1 MTRLVG
7 ELGLTLF
14 SDPLVV
20 AVALVTSATAGC
32 LIGSFLNVVIWRV
45 PEHISIFN
53 PKRSFCP
60 KCNAQIKAYDNIP
73 IISYMILRGKCRSCS
88 EKISVRYPLVEA
100 LTGTMFLAV
109 TYGAA
114 KNAYPTP
121 IIWNLYFFAA
131 ISVVIAFID
140 IDKHLIL
147 NVIVYPSFIISLI
160 LIAIATFQTVSNGE
174 NWTRLFNSL
183 LCAVILGVAYF
194 VLAIAWPG
202 GMGFGDVKLAFVL
215 GLTTGWLGWGQFAV
229 GAFSAFLIG
238 GLVSVILM
246 LSKKVSIKGGIPFGP
261 SMLAG
266 AWTGIFAG
274 EPIAHA
280 YLQIAGLG

>member
-1 MTRLVG
+1 M
-7 ELGLTLF
+7 
-14 SDPLVV
+14 
-20 AVALVTSATAGC
+20 
-32 LIGSFLNVVIWRV
+32 
-45 PEHISIFN
+45 
-53 PKRSFCP
+53 
-60 KCNAQIKAYDNIP
+60 
-73 IISYMILRGKCRSCS
+73 
-88 EKISVRYPLVEA
+88 
-100 LTGTMFLAV
+100 
-109 TYGAA
+109 
-114 KNAYPTP
+114 
-121 IIWNLYFFAA
+121 
-131 ISVVIAFID
+131 
-140 IDKHLIL
+140 
-147 NVIVYPSFIISLI
+147 
-160 LIAIATFQTVSNGE
+160 
-174 NWTRLFNSL
+174 
-183 LCAVILGVAYF
+183 
-194 VLAIAWPG
+194 LAIAWPG